1 MSAPMNRAL
10 AVDVLAAIQ
19 AAETHLDALS
29 ALSERMENNDERRK
43 FRRGLADIMIGYID
57 LMTDI
62 VRQYPDLDPD
72 RDAKTMNEPEESSG

>member
-1 MSAPMNRAL
+1 MNRAL
-10 AVDVLAAIQ
+10 AVDVLTAIQ

>member
-1 MSAPMNRAL
+1 MNRAL
-10 AVDVLAAIQ
+10 AVEVLAAIQ

-29 ALSERMENNDERRK
+29 VLSERIENDDERRS

-57 LMTDI
+57 LMRDI

-72 RDAKTMNEPEESSG
+72 GDAKTMNEGEESAG

>member
-1 MSAPMNRAL
+1 MNRAL

-29 ALSERMENNDERRK
+29 TLSEKMENNDERRK